1 MNNVSQISSGVSV
14 ILQILAFFVIIF
26 ASAVVKHVILHVN
39 QTKLINWIKKLQS
52 IYNFTNF
59 MFAMIIV
66 LMVFSGIMSLFYTIF
81 LNIVLQLMLYFKV
94 YENYAL
100 IKQLDYLSIYV
111 KASFAMLLGFN
122 YTGEIAILVIESQ
135 GKKGR
140 SKFIPTII
148 AAFRFIGL
156 QLIEMVLN
164 DILKNLKTRIDT
176 ISKGISSML
185 KVDKIG
191 TSTDTTDDKS

>member
-1 MNNVSQISSGVSV
+1 MTQISSSVSV
-14 ILQILAFFVIIF
+14 ILQILVFFVIIF
-26 ASAVVKHVILHVN
+26 ASAVVKHIVLHVN

-52 IYNFTNF
+52 IYNFSNF
-59 MFAMIIV
+59 LLVMFIV
-66 LMVFSGIMSLFYTIF
+66 LMVFSGIMSVFYTIF
-81 LNIVLQLMLYFKV
+81 LNVLSQLMLYFKV

-111 KASFAMLLGFN
+111 KAAFAMLLGFN
-122 YTGEIAILVIESQ
+122 YTGEIAVLVIESQ

-148 AAFRFIGL
+148 AAFKFIGL
-156 QLIEMVLN
+156 QIIEMVVN

-176 ISKGISSML
+176 ISKGMSTML
-185 KVDKIG
+185 KNGKISVDI
-191 TSTDTTDDKS
+191 DTPDDKS

>member
-1 MNNVSQISSGVSV
+1 MNNMSQISSSVSV
-14 ILQILAFFVIIF
+14 ILQILVFFTIIF

-81 LNIVLQLMLYFKV
+81 LNVASQLMLYFKV

-111 KASFAMLLGFN
+111 KAAFAILLGFN

-156 QLIEMVLN
+156 QLVEMVVN
-164 DILKNLKTRIDT
+164 DILKNLKTRIDI

-185 KVDKIG
+185 KVGKIG
-191 TSTDTTDDKS
+191 DSTDTTDDKR